1 MQWLIFSIW
10 REILAYPLQLG
21 SLKFCRYG
29 KPWIFTGFF
38 FPPPLEHMYLTK
50 PSEVLAISRSPSSIN
65 TSSPVIM
72 DQCVVLWDAQVV
84 QTSLDYNVTGE
95 LIYPQEETE
104 TMYFCLLHKNW
115 NVLFLL
121 FQLREKNTF
130 AKSKS
135 ISELPLSQLLKKL
148 TIMYIEI
155 LFKHLFIWLCW
166 VLVEA
171 QGFRCPAVY
180 GILVP
185 WPETEPVS
193 PELQGMFLPTG
204 SPGKS
209 PVHLFGY
216 ARC

>member
-10 REILAYPLQLG
+10 REILTYPLQLG

-29 KPWIFTGFF
+29 KPWIFTGFLS
-38 FPPPLEHMYLTK
+38 LEHTYLTK

-72 DQCVVLWDAQVV
+72 DQCVVLWDAQVL
-84 QTSLDYNVTGE
+84 QIPLDYIVTEGE
-95 LIYPQEETE
+95 LIYPWGETE
-104 TMYFCLLHKNW
+104 YMYFCLLHENW
-115 NVLFLL
+115 NFLFLL
-121 FQLREKNTF
+121 FWLREKNTF

-148 TIMYIEI
+148 TVMYIEMF
-155 LFKHLFIWLCW
+155 FKHLFIWLCW

-171 QGFRCPAVY
+171 LGLRCPAVC
-180 GILVP
+180 GVLVP
-185 WPETEPVS
+185 WPETKPVS
-193 PELQGMFLPTG
+193 PELQGISLTTG

-209 PVHLFGY
+209 PVYLFGC
-216 ARC
+216 ATC